1 MSAAP
6 EPTPLQPPR
15 RKQALQERV
24 AGAIVEAAARVLA
37 LGGEQASMN
46 DVAAAAGVARAT
58 LYRYFPSRQAL
69 LDELG
74 RVAADEAGS
83 RLASARIE
91 EVAAKPSNSV
101 TPVLQGVSCTQAGV
115 PVACPTL
122 TATLSGFQ
130 AIGDQL
136 FAKVTVTATNGA
148 QTASQTVLLLV
159 PSVQGTCQ
167 ILHLELGPIDLNL
180 LGLIVHVDKIVV
192 DITAQSGPGN
202 LLGNL
207 LCGLA
212 NALNGGA
219 SATTIANILNQILA
233 VLRL

>member
-1 MSAAP
+1 MMEKHNRSK
-6 EPTPLQPPR
+6 LR
-15 RKQALQERV
+15 L
-24 AGAIVEAAARVLA
+24 AGALLA
-37 LGGEQASMN
+37 TLV
-46 DVAAAAGVARAT
+46 VAALAAFPLAT
-58 LYRYFPSRQAL
+58 
-69 LDELG
+69 
-74 RVAADEAGS
+74 
-83 RLASARIE
+83 SA
-91 EVAAKPSNSV
+91 VAAKPSNSV

-130 AIGDQL
+130 AVGDQL
-136 FAKVTVTATNGA
+136 FAKVTVTATNGT
-148 QTASQTVLLLV
+148 QTDSQTVLLPV

-180 LGLIVHVDKIVV
+180 LGLVVHVDKIVV

-212 NALNGGA
+212 NALNGGV
-219 SATTIANILNQILA
+219 SATTIANILNHILA
-233 VLRL
+233 VLKL

>member
-1 MSAAP
+1 MQNHNRSKLHLGRALLATLVVAALAALPLATTAVAAP
-6 EPTPLQPPR
+6 
-15 RKQALQERV
+15 
-24 AGAIVEAAARVLA
+24 
-37 LGGEQASMN
+37 
-46 DVAAAAGVARAT
+46 
-58 LYRYFPSRQAL
+58 
-69 LDELG
+69 
-74 RVAADEAGS
+74 
-83 RLASARIE
+83 
-91 EVAAKPSNSV
+91 PSNTV

-115 PVACPTL
+115 TVACPTL

-130 AIGDQL
+130 AIGNQL
-136 FAKVTVTATNGA
+136 FAVVTVTATNGT
-148 QTASQTVLLLV
+148 QTASQTVLLPV
-159 PSVQGTCQ
+159 APAQGTCQ

-180 LGLIVHVDKIVV
+180 LGLMVHVNKIVV

-233 VLRL
+233 VLKL

>member
-1 MSAAP
+1 MQNDTRSKLRLGRALLAMLVVAALAAWP
-6 EPTPLQPPR
+6 VATT
-15 RKQALQERV
+15 
-24 AGAIVEAAARVLA
+24 AGAAR
-37 LGGEQASMN
+37 
-46 DVAAAAGVARAT
+46 
-58 LYRYFPSRQAL
+58 
-69 LDELG
+69 
-74 RVAADEAGS
+74 
-83 RLASARIE
+83 
-91 EVAAKPSNSV
+91 PSNSV

-115 PVACPTL
+115 SVACPTL

-136 FAKVTVTATNGA
+136 FAKVTVTATNGT
-148 QTASQTVLLLV
+148 QTASQTVLLPV
-159 PSVQGTCQ
+159 AAAQGSCQ

-180 LGLIVHVDKIVV
+180 LGLVVHVDKIVV

-233 VLRL
+233 VLKL

>member
-1 MSAAP
+1 MMQNKTRSKLHLGRGLLATLVVVALAALPLATSA
-6 EPTPLQPPR
+6 
-15 RKQALQERV
+15 
-24 AGAIVEAAARVLA
+24 AAAR
-37 LGGEQASMN
+37 
-46 DVAAAAGVARAT
+46 
-58 LYRYFPSRQAL
+58 
-69 LDELG
+69 
-74 RVAADEAGS
+74 
-83 RLASARIE
+83 
-91 EVAAKPSNSV
+91 PSNSV

-122 TATLSGFQ
+122 TAALAGFQ
-130 AIGDQL
+130 AVGDQL
-136 FAKVTVTATNGA
+136 FAKVIVTATNGT
-148 QTASQTVLLLV
+148 QTASQTVLV
-159 PSVQGTCQ
+159 PVAAAQGTCQ
-167 ILHLELGPIDLNL
+167 ILHLELGPIDLDL
-180 LGLIVHVDKIVV
+180 LGLVVHVDKIVV

>member
-1 MSAAP
+1 MMQNRRNKLHPGRALLATLVVAGLAAWPLATSAA
-6 EPTPLQPPR
+6 
-15 RKQALQERV
+15 
-24 AGAIVEAAARVLA
+24 
-37 LGGEQASMN
+37 
-46 DVAAAAGVARAT
+46 
-58 LYRYFPSRQAL
+58 
-69 LDELG
+69 
-74 RVAADEAGS
+74 
-83 RLASARIE
+83 
-91 EVAAKPSNSV
+91 AAKPSNTV

-122 TATLSGFQ
+122 TATLTGFQ

-136 FAKVTVTATNGA
+136 FAKVTVTATNGT
-148 QTASQTVLLLV
+148 QTDSQTVLV
-159 PSVQGTCQ
+159 PVASVQGTCQ
-167 ILHLELGPIDLNL
+167 ILHLELGPLDLNL
-180 LGLIVHVDKIVV
+180 LGLMVHLDKVV
-192 DITAQSGPGN
+192 LDITAQSGPGN

>member
-1 MSAAP
+1 MMQNHTRSKLHGGRALLATLVVAALAALPLATTAVAAP
-6 EPTPLQPPR
+6 
-15 RKQALQERV
+15 
-24 AGAIVEAAARVLA
+24 
-37 LGGEQASMN
+37 
-46 DVAAAAGVARAT
+46 
-58 LYRYFPSRQAL
+58 
-69 LDELG
+69 
-74 RVAADEAGS
+74 
-83 RLASARIE
+83 
-91 EVAAKPSNSV
+91 PSNTV
-101 TPVLQGVSCTQAGV
+101 TPVLQGVSCTQAGA

-130 AIGDQL
+130 AIGNQL
-136 FAKVTVTATNGA
+136 FAVVTVTATNGT
-148 QTASQTVLLLV
+148 QTASQTVLLPV
-159 PSVQGTCQ
+159 APAQGTCQ

-180 LGLIVHVDKIVV
+180 LGLMVHVNKIVV

>member
-1 MSAAP
+1 MQSHTRSKLHLGRALLATLVVTALAALPLATSAA
-6 EPTPLQPPR
+6 
-15 RKQALQERV
+15 
-24 AGAIVEAAARVLA
+24 
-37 LGGEQASMN
+37 
-46 DVAAAAGVARAT
+46 
-58 LYRYFPSRQAL
+58 
-69 LDELG
+69 
-74 RVAADEAGS
+74 
-83 RLASARIE
+83 
-91 EVAAKPSNSV
+91 AAKPSNSV

-122 TATLSGFQ
+122 TAALTGFQ
-130 AIGDQL
+130 AVGDQL
-136 FAKVTVTATNGA
+136 FAVVTVTATNGT
-148 QTASQTVLLLV
+148 QTASQTVLLPV
-159 PSVQGTCQ
+159 AAAQGTCQ

-180 LGLIVHVDKIVV
+180 LGLMVHVNKIVV

-219 SATTIANILNQILA
+219 SATTVANILNQILA

>member
-1 MSAAP
+1 MQNHTRSKLHVGRALLATLVVSALAALPFATTAVAAP
-6 EPTPLQPPR
+6 
-15 RKQALQERV
+15 
-24 AGAIVEAAARVLA
+24 
-37 LGGEQASMN
+37 
-46 DVAAAAGVARAT
+46 
-58 LYRYFPSRQAL
+58 PS
-69 LDELG
+69 
-74 RVAADEAGS
+74 S
-83 RLASARIE
+83 T
-91 EVAAKPSNSV
+91 V

-115 PVACPTL
+115 TVACPTL

-130 AIGDQL
+130 AIGNQL
-136 FAKVTVTATNGA
+136 FAVVTVTATNGT
-148 QTASQTVLLLV
+148 QTASQTVLLPV
-159 PSVQGTCQ
+159 APAQGTCQ

-180 LGLIVHVDKIVV
+180 LGLMVHVDKIVV
-192 DITAQSGPGN
+192 DITAHSGPGN

>member
-1 MSAAP
+1 MQNHNRSKLHLGRALLATLVVAALAALPLATTAVAAP
-6 EPTPLQPPR
+6 
-15 RKQALQERV
+15 
-24 AGAIVEAAARVLA
+24 
-37 LGGEQASMN
+37 
-46 DVAAAAGVARAT
+46 
-58 LYRYFPSRQAL
+58 
-69 LDELG
+69 
-74 RVAADEAGS
+74 
-83 RLASARIE
+83 
-91 EVAAKPSNSV
+91 PSNTV

-115 PVACPTL
+115 TVACPTL

-130 AIGDQL
+130 AIGNQL
-136 FAKVTVTATNGA
+136 FAVVTVTATNGT
-148 QTASQTVLLLV
+148 QTASQTVLLPV
-159 PSVQGTCQ
+159 APAQGTCQ

-233 VLRL
+233 VLKL

>member
-1 MSAAP
+1 MENNRSKGR
-6 EPTPLQPPR
+6 L
-15 RKQALQERV
+15 
-24 AGAIVEAAARVLA
+24 AGALLATLVVAALAAWPLATSAAAAR
-37 LGGEQASMN
+37 
-46 DVAAAAGVARAT
+46 
-58 LYRYFPSRQAL
+58 
-69 LDELG
+69 
-74 RVAADEAGS
+74 
-83 RLASARIE
+83 
-91 EVAAKPSNSV
+91 PSNSV

-122 TATLSGFQ
+122 TAALTGFQ
-130 AIGDQL
+130 AVGDQL

>member
-1 MSAAP
+1 MSHVESGTSLADVQHEQGGMMQNQSRSKLHLGRGLLATLVVAALAAWPLATSAA
-6 EPTPLQPPR
+6 
-15 RKQALQERV
+15 
-24 AGAIVEAAARVLA
+24 
-37 LGGEQASMN
+37 
-46 DVAAAAGVARAT
+46 
-58 LYRYFPSRQAL
+58 
-69 LDELG
+69 
-74 RVAADEAGS
+74 
-83 RLASARIE
+83 
-91 EVAAKPSNSV
+91 AAKPSNTV

-122 TATLSGFQ
+122 TATLTGFQ

-136 FAKVTVTATNGA
+136 FAKVTVTATNGT
-148 QTASQTVLLLV
+148 QTASQTVLV
-159 PSVQGTCQ
+159 PVAAVQGTCQ
-167 ILHLELGPIDLNL
+167 ILHLELGPIDLDL
-180 LGLIVHVDKIVV
+180 LGLVVHVDKIVV

-212 NALNGGA
+212 NALNQGA

>member
-1 MSAAP
+1 MKNHTRSKLGLGAAVV
-6 EPTPLQPPR
+6 TT
-15 RKQALQERV
+15 V
-24 AGAIVEAAARVLA
+24 V
-37 LGGEQASMN
+37 
-46 DVAAAAGVARAT
+46 VAALAALT
-58 LYRYFPSRQAL
+58 LAP
-69 LDELG
+69 
-74 RVAADEAGS
+74 AA
-83 RLASARIE
+83 
-91 EVAAKPSNSV
+91 VAAKPSNTV

-130 AIGDQL
+130 AVGDQL
-136 FAKVTVTATNGA
+136 FAKVVITATSGT
-148 QTASQTVLLLV
+148 QTASQTVLV
-159 PSVQGTCQ
+159 PVAAVRGTCQ
-167 ILHLELGPIDLNL
+167 ILHLELGPIDLDL
-180 LGLIVHVDKIVV
+180 LGLVVHVDKIVV